1 MWETWVQSLSWKD
14 PLEKGKAPH
23 SSILAWRI
31 PWSSTESEKSEQI
44 SLSLSLYEYIT
55 LIYIYLS
62 MDILGFSIFFTMMNS
77 PAIVSKLLSHART
90 KQRFSTA
97 IRMNMTI

>member
-1 MWETWVQSLSWKD
+1 
-14 PLEKGKAPH
+14 
-23 SSILAWRI
+23 
-31 PWSSTESEKSEQI
+31 
-44 SLSLSLYEYIT
+44 
-55 LIYIYLS
+55 